1 MHHISRKH
9 RRQMRQRRRTRM
21 FAAVTVTTTLMGVVA
36 ATAAALGGVTSQNFG
51 ADVAAVASCDTDGV
65 QVAYTHAY
73 DATDGRYEVTHVSV
87 TGINAACNTRAIRV
101 TLRNTGNASLGE
113 ATGTVSGGAANNL
126 AVSPNADSSAVTGV
140 AVVIAG

>member
-1 MHHISRKH
+1 
-9 RRQMRQRRRTRM
+9 M

-36 ATAAALGGVTSQNFG
+36 ATAASLGGVTSQNVG

-65 QVAYTHAY
+65 TVAYTHVY
-73 DATDGRYEVTHVSV
+73 DPDDGRYEISEVSV
-87 TGINAACNTRAIRV
+87 SGIHAACDTRAIRV
-101 TLRNTGNASLGE
+101 TLKDVGNASLGE